1 MIVSNRTV
9 VRLNTFNH
17 IEQKKKGMVCMM
29 KSTELIF
36 GYCRI
41 STKKQS
47 IERQIQN
54 IEREYPNA
62 IIISEAF
69 TGTKLDRP
77 EWNKLYKKVKQNP
90 NATIVFDEVSRMS
103 RNADDGFKLYMELF
117 QMGVNLVFLKEP
129 HINTESYRKAM
140 DGVISVNVAS
150 GDSAADKMINAIMDA
165 VNDFMKSKV
174 NEDIHLAFAQA
185 QKEVD
190 YLHTR
195 TKEGISAVKKA
206 NEIHKLNG
214 ELDKVKQIGGVSGKK
229 LTTKKSI
236 EKKQEIQ
243 KHSVDF
249 GGTLNDVDCMK
260 LTGLSRNTFYKYK
273 RELKAESE

>member
-1 MIVSNRTV
+1 MMNPSIIKPMQ
-9 VRLNTFNH
+9 NT
-17 IEQKKKGMVCMM
+17 
-29 KSTELIF
+29 TEIIF

-47 IERQIQN
+47 ITRQVKN
-54 IEREYPNA
+54 IERAFPNA
-62 IIISEAF
+62 IIVCEAF

-77 EWNKLYKKVKQNP
+77 EWNKIYKKLKKNP
-90 NATIVFDEVSRMS
+90 NATVVFDEVSRMS
-103 RNADDGFKLYMELF
+103 RNAEEGFNLYMELF
-117 QMGVNLVFLKEP
+117 SMGVTLVFLKEP
-129 HINTESYRKAM
+129 HINTDSYRQAM
-140 DGVISVNVAS
+140 QGVININVES
-150 GDSAADKMINAIMDA
+150 GDSAADKMINTIMDA
-165 VNDFMKSKV
+165 INEFMQSKV
-174 NEDIHLAFAQA
+174 KQDIYMAFEHA

-195 TKEGISAVKKA
+195 TKEGIERARD
-206 NEIHKLNG
+206 EG
-214 ELDKVKQIGGVSGKK
+214 KQIGGVSGKK